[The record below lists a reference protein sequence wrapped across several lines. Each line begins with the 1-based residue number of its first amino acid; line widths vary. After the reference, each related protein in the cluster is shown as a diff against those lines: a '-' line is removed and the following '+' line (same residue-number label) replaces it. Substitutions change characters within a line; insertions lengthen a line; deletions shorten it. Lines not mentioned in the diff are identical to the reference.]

1 MDLVIVAPDALPVVV
16 FVLAKGRGKEGS
28 DSSDSDWL
36 SEYEPVVLME
46 SVCEGTLFALPFS
59 TSELRR

>member
-1 MDLVIVAPDALPVVV
+1 LDE
-16 FVLAKGRGKEGS
+16 GRGEEGS

-59 TSELRR
+59 TSELRRYTLLVNSAK